1 MKLFMKQTM
10 LRAAASLC
18 AVAILGTGLAA
29 CSSQTS
35 SSAPAASSE
44 STVQTAA
51 FEPRLDTEAEVTLD
65 ASVAFG
71 NFEALD
77 QVINSFNEIYPNVA
91 ITYEQVSNSQ
101 MTEYL
106 KNNPYVDIVMAD
118 DTNVRYPDW
127 TDSYVLDQLA
137 DLSAEDV
144 DVSAIQEDLLKSC
157 TINGKLA
164 LIPMAQNLA
173 GIVVNKTLLEK
184 EGLSVPTNYSEL
196 LDACEALKQAGYTP
210 IQGPNSSVYGLLA
223 YNLAMTELGTN
234 PDLLTALNNGDEA
247 AVDEFETIFHRL
259 EELRDKGYIENSV
272 NEEYPNDNYDG
283 AILKF
288 FEGDVP
294 FWVCSTEKVSGMKK
308 RESKSEAFTANPF
321 EYQFLYAPIADDGV
335 CEYVES
341 WVGFGVN
348 KTSDNYD
355 YAIEF
360 LRFLTQE
367 DQLNTMASIKGVP
380 TVTRNNTDERYT
392 AIWEPEHV
400 VLSFVNDG
408 TLLNHVKDYFW
419 IDATSLGQGE
429 FPDAR
434 AAAED
439 YVQRCAETA
448 QEMAEKE

>member
-10 LRAAASLC
+10 LRAVASLC
-18 AVAILGTGLAA
+18 AVALLGTGLAA

-35 SSAPAASSE
+35 PNAPAASSGPA
-44 STVQTAA
+44 VQAAA
-51 FEPRLDTEAEVTLD
+51 FEPRLDTEADVTLD

-77 QVINSFNEIYPNVA
+77 QVINSFNEIYPNVT

-106 KNNPYVDIVMAD
+106 KNNPYVDIVMVD

-127 TDSYVLDQLA
+127 TDSYVRDQLA

-157 TINGKLA
+157 TFDGKLA
-164 LIPMAQNLA
+164 RIPMAQNMA

-184 EGLSVPTNYSEL
+184 EGLAIPTNYQEF
-196 LDACEALKQAGYTP
+196 LDVCEALKQAGYTP
-210 IQGPNSSVYGLLA
+210 IQGPSSSVYGLLA
-223 YNLAMTELGTN
+223 YNLAMTELGTD

-247 AVDEFETIFHRL
+247 AVEQIEAVFDRL
-259 EELRDKGYIENSV
+259 MELKDKGYINNSV
-272 NEEYPNDNYDG
+272 NDEYPDDNYDG

-294 FWVCSTEKVSGMKK
+294 FWVCTTEKVSGMKK
-308 RESKSEAFTANPF
+308 RESKSETFAANPF
-321 EYQFLYAPIADDGV
+321 EYQFMYAPMADDGV
-335 CEYVES
+335 CEFVES

-348 KTSDNYD
+348 KNSDNYD

-360 LRFLTQE
+360 LRFMAQE
-367 DQLNTMASIKGVP
+367 DQMNTLASIKGVP
-380 TVTRNNTDERYT
+380 TATKNNTDERY
-392 AIWEPEHV
+392 AAVWNPDHV
-400 VLSFVNDG
+400 ALHFVNDG
-408 TLLNHVKDYFW
+408 TLLNHVKDYFRV
-419 IDATSLGQGE
+419 DASNLGRGE
-429 FPDAR
+429 FSDAR

-448 QEMAEKE
+448 QEMAARG